1 MKIKNLAMVL
11 VIEAVLCLLAACL
24 AIPSANALSTGLSF
38 PFAQIGGWLRTLS
51 LSGGW
56 GNIAA
61 ILVYGAIGLVPLLY
75 FLWRLLKKKVKPED
89 FLLVV
94 MGVLLFVMM
103 YLMVNPALF
112 NKQVPEDLSGLGE
125 MISQFRESLQLSGKV
140 AWGTSFYSVFIGYLI
155 LKLLRGVGGAGTAGV
170 LDWIQRLLALTAAIL
185 VFSVF
190 YLGVLGINT
199 TILEVKSTNTNPDIS
214 LAATNAFI
222 IIRNILRLAPVA
234 LSIGL
239 VLLAIKLAEALKEDK
254 FGQEM
259 VLLAGRLAALCRVT
273 VIVTVICTVIA
284 NLLQLLFNYYLLNT
298 YFSAQVPIFS
308 LLLTLILLVLAQYFA
323 DSSKIHQDNQ
333 LFI

>member
-11 VIEAVLCLLAACL
+11 VIEAVLCLLAATL
-24 AIPSANALSTGLSF
+24 AIPSANAFIVAVSF

-51 LSGGW
+51 LSGAL
-56 GNIAA
+56 GNVAA
-61 ILVYGAIGLVPLLY
+61 ILVYSAVGLVPLLY
-75 FLWRLLKKKVKPED
+75 FLWRLVKKKVKLED
-89 FLLVV
+89 CLLVV
-94 MGVLLFVMM
+94 MSALLFIMM
-103 YLMVNPALF
+103 YLMVNPAFFTKHVSNGL
-112 NKQVPEDLSGLGE
+112 EGLGQL
-125 MISQFRESLQLSGKV
+125 ITGFNAHIQLSGKA
-140 AWGTSFYSVFIGYLI
+140 AWGISFYSVLFGYLI

-170 LDWIQRLLALTAAIL
+170 LDWIQRLLALIAAIL